1 MLLVS
6 MATAETFIDTFE
18 PDLWARELSGF
29 MDATGKPLKHNL
41 KSMGYEGDILIRCE
55 IEGETKTWGIERK
68 TLTDA
73 LNSWMNKRLIRQVH
87 DLSERVDYPML
98 FIIDEPAKRISNS
111 PNNPYRKFASHIPN
125 LESHLNRIAMEL
137 CPVLRFRDEP
147 TAIKQ
152 VKSLIKR
159 IEAGDYQSVRLH
171 THRVSEPDEV
181 VDFLMGIPKVG
192 KKRAADFKD
201 NFSSLP
207 DLIERVAE
215 IDPLVRAEP
224 DRQTIKA
231 FLAQDWKHEG

>member
-1 MLLVS
+1 

-18 PDLWARELSGF
+18 PDLWARELSGLV
-29 MDATGKPLKHNL
+29 DSQGKPLKHNL

-55 IEGETKTWGIERK
+55 IDGETKTWGIERK

-87 DLSERVDYPML
+87 DLSEKVDYPLL
-98 FIIDEPAKRISNS
+98 FVIDEPAKRISNS

-137 CPVLRFRDEP
+137 CPVLRFPDEP
-147 TAIKQ
+147 TAIRQ
-152 VKSLIKR
+152 VKSLVKR
-159 IEAGDYQSVRLH
+159 IEAGDFQSVRLH

-192 KKRAADFKD
+192 KKRAADLKKHF
-201 NFSSLP
+201 NSLT
-207 DLIERVAE
+207 DLMGRLEDIE
-215 IDPLVRAEP
+215 PLVRTEP
-224 DRQTIKA
+224 DRQAIKQ
-231 FLAQDWKHEG
+231 FLKQEWKHEP